1 MITIHRTILATCLT
15 ALATLPASAALLYTQ
30 GHGDI
35 GIAYDAVAR
44 VLDLHIHLHQFAV
57 VGGIPLATD
66 TEYQPNEITI
76 AVPNPSVPRPASLS
90 FSPIGI
96 APGQPMWFLPL
107 TQDVNKPF
115 LGVGAE
121 ELDQADWTGNV
132 SLKLTG
138 ISGTG
143 VTAGGFFSLWKTD
156 DFGDKTFNWAS
167 ADGLS
172 ASDILD
178 VIPGSHAHYSMAF
191 TKAGTYD
198 ITVEASATHVDGDEI
213 VGSATYSFEVVPVPE
228 PATTFIGMAC
238 IGIATLRRSRRQV
251 RR

>member
-35 GIAYDAVAR
+35 GIAYDAGFW
-44 VLDLHIHLHQFAV
+44 DLHIHLHQFAV

-66 TEYQPNEITI
+66 AEYGPNEITI
-76 AVPNPSVPRPASLS
+76 AVPNPSVPRPAGSS

-96 APGQPMWFLPL
+96 EAGQPMWFLPQ

-115 LGVGAE
+115 FGFATE
-121 ELDQADWTGNV
+121 ELTPADWTSNV
-132 SLKLTG
+132 ALKLTG

-143 VTAGGFFSLWKTD
+143 VSAGGFLALWKTD
-156 DFGDKTFNWAS
+156 GFGQKTFNWTS
-167 ADGLS
+167 ADGLDS
-172 ASDILD
+172 SDVLD
-178 VIPGSHAHYSMAF
+178 LIPGTHAHFSMAF

-198 ITVEASATHVDGDEI
+198 ITVEARATHVDGDEI

-238 IGIATLRRSRRQV
+238 IGIATLRRNRRQV

>member
-35 GIAYDAVAR
+35 GIAYDAGSSSW
-44 VLDLHIHLHQFAV
+44 DLHIHLDQFAV
-57 VGGIPLATD
+57 VGGISLATA

-76 AVPNPSVPRPASLS
+76 AVPNPSVPRPADSS

-96 APGQPMWFLPL
+96 AAGQPMWFLPL
-107 TQDVNKPF
+107 DQDPNKPF
-115 LGVGAE
+115 FGFGTD
-121 ELDQADWTGNV
+121 ELTPGDWTSNV
-132 SLKLTG
+132 ALKLTG

-143 VTAGGFFSLWKTD
+143 VSAGGFLALWQTTG
-156 DFGDKTFNWAS
+156 FGGQTFNWTS
-167 ADGLS
+167 ADGLDS
-172 ASDILD
+172 SDVLGL
-178 VIPGSHAHYSMAF
+178 IPGTHAHYSMAF

-198 ITVEASATHVDGDEI
+198 ITVEASAEHVDDGLI
-213 VGSATYSFEVVPVPE
+213 TGSATYHFEVVPVPE